1 MNKLSAERYSLIDCL
16 MFVIYDRY
24 LELKEDLKIQ
34 DDDKEGMEYLRRA
47 LRIFADQEFE
57 LHEITRDELNAFNLT
72 VKFMPNTIRVEI
84 RLPESYH
91 PRRDTQKIY
100 GD

>member
-16 MFVIYDRY
+16 MFEIYDRY

-47 LRIFADQEFE
+47 LKIFAEQEFE
-57 LHEITRDELNAFNLT
+57 LHEITRDELNSFNLAA
-72 VKFMPNTIRVEI
+72 KFMPNAVRV
-84 RLPESYH
+84 
-91 PRRDTQKIY
+91 D
-100 GD
+100 D